1 MIAVKTFAA
10 LMLFMQWLHYPT
22 PGVPRLANGSPNLE
36 APTPR
41 TADGKPDLSGTW
53 APENNRPCP
62 PEGCADMEVPQ
73 EFLNIAWGLHR
84 ELPFQPEAAE
94 VKKKRMADN
103 NKDDPV
109 SRCLPGGIVKL
120 HTTPLLKKF
129 IQVPGLLVTLNE
141 MDATYRQIFM
151 DGRPLPDDFDLPS
164 AKGYSVA
171 KWDGDTLVVTTK
183 GFTAG
188 LWLDRQGTPVS
199 ASAIITERFTRP
211 NYGNMY
217 IEVTVDDPKT
227 FTAPWTVKIHHQL
240 QLDMELIDY
249 LCVENE
255 KDFIPGHMVGK

>member
-1 MIAVKTFAA
+1 MIGLKMLAA
-10 LMLFMQWLHYPT
+10 LILFMQWSTYPT
-22 PGVPRLANGSPNLE
+22 SNVPRKADGSPNLE

-41 TADGKPDLSGTW
+41 TSDGKPDFSGTW

-62 PEGCADMEVPQ
+62 PEGCPDMEVPQ
-73 EFLNIAWGLHR
+73 EFMNIAWGNHKD
-84 ELPFQPEAAE
+84 LPFQPWAAAE
-94 VKKKRMADN
+94 KKKRMADN

-129 IQVPGLLVTLNE
+129 IQIPGLLVTLNE

-151 DGRPLPDDFDLPS
+151 DGRSVPTDIDLPS

-171 KWDGDTLVVTTK
+171 KWEGDTLVVTTK
-183 GFTAG
+183 GFTDG
-188 LWLDRQGTPVS
+188 LWLDRQGTPMS
-199 ASAIITERFTRP
+199 DAATITERFTRP
-211 NYGNMY
+211 NYGNIY
-217 IEVTVDDPKT
+217 IEVSVDDPKVY
-227 FTAPWTVKIHHQL
+227 TAPWTVKLHQQI

-255 KDFIPGHMVGK
+255 KDFIPGRMIGK

>member
-1 MIAVKTFAA
+1 MIGLKTFAG
-10 LMLFMQWLHYPT
+10 LVLLMQWMHYPT
-22 PGVPRLANGSPNLE
+22 PGVPRLANGAPNVE

-62 PEGCADMEVPQ
+62 PEGCPDMEVPQ

-84 ELPFQPEAAE
+84 DLPFQPWAAE
-94 VKKKRMADN
+94 VKKKRMQDN

-120 HTTPLLKKF
+120 HTTPLLKRF
-129 IQVPGLLVTLNE
+129 IQLPGLLVTLNE

-151 DGRPLPDDFDLPS
+151 DGRPLPDVDLPS
-164 AKGYSVA
+164 AKGYSIG

-183 GFTAG
+183 GFPDG
-188 LWLDRQGTPVS
+188 LWLDRQGTPMS
-199 ASAIITERFTRP
+199 DAATITERFQRV

-217 IEVTVDDPKT
+217 IEVTVDDPKV
-227 FTAPWTVKIHHQL
+227 FTAPWTVKLHHQIVV
-240 QLDMELIDY
+240 DTDLIDY

>member
-1 MIAVKTFAA
+1 MIGLYTFAA

-22 PGVPRLANGSPNLE
+22 PGVPKSPDGSPNLQ

-41 TADGKPDLSGTW
+41 APDGKPDLSGTW
-53 APENNRPCP
+53 APENNNPCP
-62 PEGCADMEVPQ
+62 PEGCRDMEVPQ
-73 EFLNIAWGLHR
+73 EFFNIAWGLHR
-84 ELPFQPEAAE
+84 DLPFQPGAAAE
-94 VKKKRMADN
+94 KKKRMEDN

-129 IQVPGLLVTLNE
+129 IQIPGLLVTLNE

-151 DGRPLPDDFDLPS
+151 DGRPLPDVDLPT
-164 AKGYSVA
+164 AKGYSVG
-171 KWDGDTLVVTTK
+171 KWDGDTLVVTTR

-188 LWLDRQGTPVS
+188 LWLDRQGTPMS
-199 ASAIITERFTRP
+199 DAATITERFTRP

-227 FTAPWTVKIHHQL
+227 YTAPWTVKLHQQL

-255 KDFIPGHMVGK
+255 KDVISGHLVGK